1 MYSKDWHSKLAAGG
15 VLLAGV
21 LATTVFGA
29 DAPAAPPTPPPC
41 DRHGDVD
48 LAKMKEHAAEVFA
61 AADTNG
67 DGKITQAEFLAFKPK
82 HDGHG
87 MGKDGHGMGMGPHMG
102 MGLMGGM
109 GMGGHGDGPDG
120 AASPERDAWADAFQA
135 ELFKEL
141 DTDHNGQLSSA
152 EFSKAREAMHSDTMR
167 TFMKTQMFT
176 HLDKNSDGVLTKD
189 EFPPFAQK
197 MSMMDTNG
205 DGTVT
210 RDEMHAQMK
219 AMHGAKGTQGA
230 QTGKPQN

>member
-15 VLLAGV
+15 VLLAGIF
-21 LATTVFGA
+21 ATTVFGA
-29 DAPAAPPTPPPC
+29 DAPATGAAASPSKAPC

-48 LAKMKEHAAEVFA
+48 LTKMKEHAAAVFA
-61 AADTNG
+61 KADTNG
-67 DGKITQAEFLAFKPK
+67 DGKITQAEFLAFKPER
-82 HDGHG
+82 DGD
-87 MGKDGHGMGMGPHMG
+87 GKDGHGKGMGPHMG
-102 MGLMGGM
+102 MGMMGGGM
-109 GMGGHGDGPDG
+109 GMHGHGPDG
-120 AASPERDAWADAFQA
+120 APGNDAMADAFQA

-152 EFSKAREAMHSDTMR
+152 EFSKAREAMQSDTMH

-176 HLDKNSDGVLTKD
+176 RLDKNSDGALTKD

-210 RDEMHAQMK
+210 RDEMHAQKK
-219 AMHGAKGTQGA
+219 AMHAAKGTPGV
-230 QTGKPQN
+230 QTGTPQN